1 MFAVP
6 AVSTAVASDATRPRG
21 SAAFFCVA
29 DGVAVELPLA
39 EPRPAMA
46 GALETRPESGV
57 PSDGSGTGRLSPG
70 LGVGDAAAPLADGG
84 LDEGVG
90 DGELGMQMMPRM
102 QPWPANGAAIA
113 RCAPVTPTRAAAR
126 KAGSAAIASSRL
138 TKPPPTRCPRRG
150 QGSPPQ
156 PRR

>member
-29 DGVAVELPLA
+29 DRVAVELPLP

-46 GALETRPESGV
+46 GTLEVKPDSGV
-57 PSDGSGTGRLSPG
+57 PGDGSGSGSGNGNGNGRLSPG
-70 LGVGDAAAPLADGG
+70 LGVGDAAAPLADGW

-90 DGELGMQMMPRM
+90 DG
-102 QPWPANGAAIA
+102 
-113 RCAPVTPTRAAAR
+113 
-126 KAGSAAIASSRL
+126 
-138 TKPPPTRCPRRG
+138 
-150 QGSPPQ
+150 
-156 PRR
+156 